1 MRFIKWLAVVV
12 AVLAALGLWVSYAE
26 QTAAEAASDLCGAI
40 QTGMPAQEARRLIEQ
55 VGADAARRIDT
66 PQGVLMVFTG
76 AFPFSRYTCQVDMA
90 ERVGATRLGHVD

>member
-1 MRFIKWLAVVV
+1 MRFIKGAAIVV
-12 AVLAALGLWVSYAE
+12 AVLGALAFWVRFAE
-26 QTAAEAASDLCGAI
+26 RTAAEGASDLCGAI

-90 ERVGATRLGHVD
+90 ERVGATRLGYVD